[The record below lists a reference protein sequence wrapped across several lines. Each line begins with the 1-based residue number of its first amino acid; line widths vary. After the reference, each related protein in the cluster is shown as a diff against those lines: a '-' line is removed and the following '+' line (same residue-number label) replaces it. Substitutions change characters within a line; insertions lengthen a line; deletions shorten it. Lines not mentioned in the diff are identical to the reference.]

1 MHDPHLRPARD
12 GVPLRRVRSHDAR
25 STRLG
30 ADSTHP
36 SEAGSRPASV
46 PEVRSEEEVNM
57 ADGPIN
63 TTDEARRVFA
73 AQELARRS
81 ERGRE
86 MVAKFQR
93 DRAEQLRLDVERRM
107 RVEADRRTAEERTAE
122 RKRQSQ
128 ERIAALEAV
137 RSEKSKQRAAA
148 KKRRL
153 ELDRKLRAEAAAKRE
168 TERLRKRSIEEARM
182 REAERL
188 ATERTERAARN
199 TPEAIERRRIEAIQR
214 RRDAQEEKRENDR
227 AEDHREM
234 LLALYDHPATARLL
248 RLVNAGRWDPEV
260 NLPAWLDAA
269 EMIPEDLR
277 QFALS
282 VRREFDPLH
291 SIGRKIAALGGD
303 TLHTIGRLYGLS
315 RERIRQIKEDGLRH
329 LRIVPEVRAMR
340 DSLETEPDA
349 PSFRMRERGAA

>member
-25 STRLG
+25 PTRLG
-30 ADSTHP
+30 TDSTDP
-36 SEAGSRPASV
+36 SEAGSCPASV

-107 RVEADRRTAEERTAE
+107 RVEADRRTAKERTAE

-153 ELDRKLRAEAAAKRE
+153 ELDRQLRAEAAAKRE

-282 VRREFDPLH
+282 VRPEFDPLH

-315 RERIRQIKEDGLRH
+315 RERIRQIEEQGIANIRKLREASELRAH
-329 LRIVPEVRAMR
+329 LESTPDYVPGVRDR
-340 DSLETEPDA
+340 
-349 PSFRMRERGAA
+349 RAA

>member
-30 ADSTHP
+30 TDSTDP
-36 SEAGSRPASV
+36 SEAGSRPAPV

-73 AQELARRS
+73 AQELARRA

-86 MVAKFQR
+86 MVAKFQC
-93 DRAEQLRLDVERRM
+93 DRAEALRLDVERQVRIEAE
-107 RVEADRRTAEERTAE
+107 REAIAARRLRAAQEADARAARVDADRA
-122 RKRQSQ
+122 KRS
-128 ERIAALEAV
+128 A
-137 RSEKSKQRAAA
+137 KRAAA
-148 KKRRL
+148 WAAKAERERADQAAATAKRAEKQRKKRL
-153 ELDRKLRAEAAAKRE
+153 A
-168 TERLRKRSIEEARM
+168 EEARM

-188 ATERTERAARN
+188 ATERAERAARN

-214 RRDAQEEKRENDR
+214 RRDAEEEKRENNR

-248 RLVNAGRWDPEV
+248 RLVNVGRWDPEV

-282 VRREFDPLH
+282 VRPEFDPLH
-291 SIGRKIAALGGD
+291 SVGRKIASLGGD
-303 TLHTIGRLYGLS
+303 TLQTISRLYGLS
-315 RERIRQIKEDGLRH
+315 RERIRQIEESGTRRLAA
-329 LRIVPEVRAMR
+329 LAEVRAMR